1 MIRPI
6 KWFFLLCLDLLYIEY
21 KTSRNNFV
29 RFFPMG
35 ITCLFFRRRNRYK
48 TQKNIK
54 INSHLYGQKKNSS
67 NLKYCR
73 YFESIFRKFYLR
85 NELRLLAG
93 LYQIVL
99 YPQSTINLFR
109 RVVFLLIF
117 RSIFKISK
125 KYCNAKKNMQNNI
138 TNSAN
143 GTFLLCC

>member
-109 RVVFLLIF
+109 RVFEVSLKYLKNIVML
-117 RSIFKISK
+117 RKICKIISTTVQMVHS
-125 KYCNAKKNMQNNI
+125 YCAVK
-138 TNSAN
+138 T
-143 GTFLLCC
+143 

>member
-1 MIRPI
+1 
-6 KWFFLLCLDLLYIEY
+6 
-21 KTSRNNFV
+21 
-29 RFFPMG
+29 MG

-109 RVVFLLIF
+109 RVFEVSLKYLKNIVML
-117 RSIFKISK
+117 RKICKIISPTVQIVHS
-125 KYCNAKKNMQNNI
+125 YCAVK
-138 TNSAN
+138 T
-143 GTFLLCC
+143 